1 MKTMISTKD
10 YRAYRDAYVALN
22 SRILDTALPHDLF
35 VEAGRR
41 LGLLREG
48 IFVFKDEEQP
58 NVVADFALYD
68 LTLKGISPIEAFRAK
83 NENAA
88 GVEREILDSL
98 SSASTSLFR
107 IETVTPS
114 ENILVLSD
122 LLNDEHGIRLM
133 DIAFSQSA
141 VRGLVLFTRLV
152 AFKHLFMTSG
162 FSFIFPP
169 EMQRMLL
176 RKYRRHLASGWPA
189 DDPAERFIF
198 FFRENE
204 LYGEDVFFA

>member
-1 MKTMISTKD
+1 MGMMISTKD
-10 YRAYRDAYVALN
+10 YRAYRDTYVALN

-58 NVVADFALYD
+58 NVVADFALHE
-68 LTLKGISPIEAFRAK
+68 LTSNGVSPIEAFRAK
-83 NENAA
+83 NDDAE
-88 GVEREILDSL
+88 GVEKEILEGL

-107 IETVTPS
+107 IETISPS
-114 ENILVLSD
+114 EDILVLSD
-122 LLNDEHGIRLM
+122 LLNDKQGIRLM
-133 DIAFSQSA
+133 DIAFSRSA
-141 VRGLVLFTRLV
+141 VRGLVMFTRLV
-152 AFKHLFMTSG
+152 AFKHVFMTSG

-176 RKYRRHLASGWPA
+176 RKYRRHFASGWPA
-189 DDPAERFIF
+189 DDPAERFVF
-198 FFRENE
+198 FFKENE
-204 LYGEDVFFA
+204 LYGQDVFFA